1 MDCARHCIG
10 GDTVATVAT
19 IELVNFQIQ
28 QDIAERD
35 LQILTAKLPSVLNTR
50 LTKLL

>member
-10 GDTVATVAT
+10 GDTVAT